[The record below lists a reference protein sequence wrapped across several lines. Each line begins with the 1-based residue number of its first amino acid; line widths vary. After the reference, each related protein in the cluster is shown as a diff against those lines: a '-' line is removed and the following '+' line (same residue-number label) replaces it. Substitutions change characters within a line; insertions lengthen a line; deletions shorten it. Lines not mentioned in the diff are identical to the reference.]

1 MSFSQ
6 LKSTQVQDRVR
17 VTTMDGREF
26 IKHAVIEALN
36 NPFVDVR
43 PLQSSKERARQARTG
58 GGPPAALP
66 VQRTIKH
73 FVMNLPAT
81 ALEFLDAY
89 RLAFSDPQHS
99 SRLREL
105 YTSTT
110 MPMVHCHCFTRE
122 LERPQAEVD
131 ILKVGFC
138 FASISLAHRSQRA
151 ERALGVA
158 LESPSFHYVRRV
170 APTKDMYCLS
180 FVLPTSIMSY

>member
-1 MSFSQ
+1 MSFQ
-6 LKSTQVQDRVR
+6 LLNLTQVQDRVR

-26 IKHAVIEALN
+26 IKHAIIEALN
-36 NPFVDVR
+36 NPFIEVR
-43 PLQSSKERARQARTG
+43 PLQSSKERARQARTP

-99 SRLREL
+99 SRLQEL
-105 YTSTT
+105 YTSTK
-110 MPMVHCHCFTRE
+110 MPMVYCHCFTRE
-122 LERPQAEVD
+122 LERPQAEAD

-138 FASISLAHRSQRA
+138 SASISLAHRISESRTRARSRVGVTIVSLCTTSGSKQR
-151 ERALGVA
+151 
-158 LESPSFHYVRRV
+158 H
-170 APTKDMYCLS
+170 
-180 FVLPTSIMSY
+180 VLPELCTAN

>member
-1 MSFSQ
+1 
-6 LKSTQVQDRVR
+6 
-17 VTTMDGREF
+17 MDGREF

-43 PLQSSKERARQARTG
+43 PLQSSKERARQARTA

-89 RLAFSDPQHS
+89 RLAFSDPRHL

-105 YTSTT
+105 YMST

-131 ILKVGFC
+131 ILKVRFF
-138 FASISLAHRSQRA
+138 FASISLAHPSQRA

-170 APTKDMYCLS
+170 APNKDMYCLS
-180 FVLPTSIMSY
+180 FVLPTSIMNC